1 MSPRSPSVN
10 EELRRRSK
18 ERLLQAAVEVV
29 SERGYE
35 ATTLGDIADRAGS
48 ARGLVSYY
56 FPGKRHLVQ
65 SAVHRLM
72 HRTLEE
78 ALEREPRTDDGP
90 ERMARAID
98 AILGLARDRPVLMR
112 QHMAGLLQAEGFL
125 PCPEQ
130 RRLAELLSDTVARHG
145 SSKVDSDYPMLRAL
159 LMGAVFSALMPG
171 APMPVET
178 LRAELFKRYRL
189 DWELGV
195 PPGTEVPGGTGAPDR
210 TGRTDAAGA
219 TGLPD
224 RADVSRFFATEPAP
238 EPSAPPRRPA
248 PDSA

>member
-1 MSPRSPSVN
+1 MSPRSASVN

-18 ERLLQAAVEVV
+18 ERLLQAAVELVG
-29 SERGYE
+29 ERGFD

-56 FPGKRHLVQ
+56 FPGKRQLVQ

-78 ALEREPRTDDGP
+78 ALEREPRAADGA

-112 QHMAGLLQAEGFL
+112 QHMAGLLQAEVGFV

-130 RRLAELLSDTVARHG
+130 RRLAELLRDTVARHG
-145 SSKVDSDYPMLRAL
+145 SRDVDRDYPMLRAL
-159 LMGAVFSALMPG
+159 LMGAVFAALVPG
-171 APMPVET
+171 VPMPVPV

-189 DWELGV
+189 AWELGV
-195 PPGTEVPGGTGAPDR
+195 PPDAEAPGGT
-210 TGRTDAAGA
+210 TCETD
-219 TGLPD
+219 L
-224 RADVSRFFATEPAP
+224 SRFFATGLPGRRVRTDPAGR
-238 EPSAPPRRPA
+238 SDGTAQ
-248 PDSA
+248 SK